1 MYMSKEVLDQIKA
14 IEDKGKRRESR
25 KIRRDGGE
33 VGVED
38 DTDDEVLPYVY
49 PAKKDARGTSW
60 HDYD

>member
-1 MYMSKEVLDQIKA
+1 MSKEVLDRIKS

-25 KIRRDGGE
+25 KNRRDAGE

-49 PAKKDARGTSW
+49 PSKKDVKGTAW
-60 HDYD
+60 YVHDY